1 MNLVFL
7 NKYLKT
13 VKKYFS
19 YDDEYITGGQ
29 YFLRGLLSSFLCLI
43 LVGLIMWSVN
53 AYKRA
58 KSLGKSEI
66 SCRIW
71 AVWGF
76 LLFPM
81 SLTQI
86 APLTNTIPHLY
97 LWWSN
102 GSLKSDYV
110 GHNKTEYKK
119 QEQTWSCVI
128 CNTQNEIQS
137 NECSE
142 CNEKDKNTS
151 HGRLTT

>member
-1 MNLVFL
+1 MNLVFF

-13 VKKYFS
+13 VKKYFL
-19 YDDEYITGGQ
+19 YDDEYITGEQ
-29 YFLRGLLSSFLCLI
+29 YFFRGLLSSFLCLI
-43 LVGLIMWSVN
+43 LVGLMMWSVN

-76 LLFPM
+76 LLFPL

-102 GSLKSDYV
+102 GSLKSEYIFD
-110 GHNKTEYKK
+110 NKVEFIRK
-119 QEQTWSCVI
+119 EPTWTCVR
-128 CNTQNEIQS
+128 CNSQNKIQS
-137 NECSE
+137 NECSK
-142 CNEKDKNTS
+142 CNEKDRNAAQ
-151 HGRLTT
+151 GRLKS